1 MDQHKPMSL
10 TKTALRSGLA
20 AFAVTLVALGGAE
33 LSWSEGQA
41 QTIAAHNSRAPVS
54 FDAGRI
60 ELQDR
65 ENRVALSG
73 QVVVRQADLTVQSD
87 RMLVNYT
94 DADSLDVQRITA
106 SGGVTVSRGN
116 ERASGDVAV
125 YDFGRRIITLAGNVS
140 LRRGSDVL
148 NGGRLVIDLQSGRSS
163 VDGRMA
169 GTPLSTD
176 GSTRQDGRVTGSFS
190 VPQDNND
197 TP

>member
-1 MDQHKPMSL
+1 MDHQSALPV
-10 TKTALRSGLA
+10 TTIALRYGLG
-20 AFAVTLVALGGAE
+20 AFALTLATLGGAE
-33 LSWSEGQA
+33 LVLPQGQA
-41 QTIAAHNSRAPVS
+41 QAIAAHNSRAPVS

-106 SGGVTVSRGN
+106 SGGVTVRRGS

-140 LRRGSDVL
+140 LRRGNDVL

-163 VDGRMA
+163 VDGRVA

-176 GSTRQDGRVTGSFS
+176 GSEQRGGRVTGTFS
-190 VPQDNND
+190 VPQDDDNR
-197 TP
+197 